1 VNPVPSGHDPPG
13 KETEAEF
20 SVLAAPVDCSWIS
33 VTGALARKPDCLS
46 ASSNIYA
53 VSGVTLVRYDRDA
66 GPSSKPTH
74 LVV

>member
-1 VNPVPSGHDPPG
+1 MNPVPSGHDPPG

-46 ASSNIYA
+46 ALSRLQA
-53 VSGVTLVRYDRDA
+53 VPDVVIICCDRDA
-66 GPSSKPTH
+66 GPSSNLTH